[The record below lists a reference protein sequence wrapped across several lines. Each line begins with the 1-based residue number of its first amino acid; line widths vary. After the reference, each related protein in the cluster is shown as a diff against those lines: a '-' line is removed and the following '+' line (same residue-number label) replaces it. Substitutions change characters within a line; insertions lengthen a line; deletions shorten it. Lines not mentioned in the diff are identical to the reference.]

1 MAFKTYKPKDNI
13 DVSKECTAEEI
24 YKDLP
29 SYTKQD
35 KVLIVDGDIACY
47 KIASVTE
54 FKYLYTSSE
63 GEEYKVKS
71 KKSFVAYCEENDL
84 DVNSFSVVPTQIAEP
99 VSYAIKSLNDS
110 MVKVME
116 YCGCNRIEYY
126 IGGSG
131 NFRNE
136 IPLPVQYKTNRTET
150 VRPIHLTALKDYL
163 IKYKGAKKVCGSE
176 SDDVVNHRIRTLN
189 KQGVRCVLYSND
201 KDCMQNVDYA
211 LLNFNPD
218 KADIIVSKKGVGELI
233 DRGKDVKGSGLKWLI
248 LQVLLGDKIDGFT
261 PKQFFNKKYAD
272 KAFLKDFDSCKTEV
286 EVLDKFV
293 EVAKRLVPYK
303 VSYTSFTGQ
312 LMELNRKELF
322 EMYYL
327 LPKMRD
333 SWCETLEELFSFY
346 GLDIDSL
353 IYEEEQEV
361 LC

>member
-1 MAFKTYKPKDNI
+1 MVFKLYKPEKIEN
-13 DVSKECTAEEI
+13 KEYSAEEI
-24 YKDLP
+24 YNTLP
-29 SYTKQD
+29 IYSRKD
-35 KVLIVDGDIACY
+35 KVLICDADILCY

-54 FKYLYTSSE
+54 FKYLYTSSQ

-71 KKSFVAYCEENDL
+71 KKSFKAYCEDNNLEID
-84 DVNSFSVVPTQIAEP
+84 SFTVTNTQIAEP
-99 VSYAIKSLNDS
+99 IGHAIKSLNDS
-110 MVKVME
+110 MIKVME

-150 VRPIHLTALKDYL
+150 VRPIHLTALKEYL
-163 IKYKGAKKVCGSE
+163 IKYKGAKKVTTQE
-176 SDDVVNHRIRTLN
+176 ADDVVNHRIRTLN

-201 KDCMQNVDYA
+201 KDCMQNVDYN

-293 EVAKRLVPYK
+293 EVAKRLVPDS